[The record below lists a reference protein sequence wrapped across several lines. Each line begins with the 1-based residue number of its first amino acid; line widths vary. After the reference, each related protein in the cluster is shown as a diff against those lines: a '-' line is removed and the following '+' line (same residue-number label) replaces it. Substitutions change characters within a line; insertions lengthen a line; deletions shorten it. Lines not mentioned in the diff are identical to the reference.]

1 MGNKKGVVGYVA
13 IIITFTIGA
22 LLLANL
28 FIPQTTPFDTLTTTS
43 ENIVYATSPNA
54 ASFTL
59 TNDEISSVSL
69 NGSLVSGTNFSIT
82 DADNGIIQVVNASN
96 GTYAVS
102 YSYEPDGYSDDSSTR
117 AIGGIL
123 ALAGIVG
130 LLYFV
135 FRGFGLV

>member
-1 MGNKKGVVGYVA
+1 MGNNKGVMGYVA

-28 FIPQTTPFDTLTTTS
+28 FIPQTTSFDTLSTTTDTLVIS
-43 ENIVYATSPNA
+43 AAPENK
-54 ASFTL
+54 SFTL
-59 TNDEISSVSL
+59 SQDEISLLTIAGLTLTSNYTIDDTEAGTVTIKDTVV
-69 NGSLVSGTNFSIT
+69 NGSYI
-82 DADNGIIQVVNASN
+82 A
-96 GTYAVS
+96 S
-102 YSYEPDGYSDDSSTR
+102 YSYEPDGYSDDTSTR